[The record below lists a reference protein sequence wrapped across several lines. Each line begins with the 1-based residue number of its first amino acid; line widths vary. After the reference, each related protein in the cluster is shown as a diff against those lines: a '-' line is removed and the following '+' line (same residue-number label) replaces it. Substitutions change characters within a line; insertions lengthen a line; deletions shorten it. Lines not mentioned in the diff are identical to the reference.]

1 MSRNAL
7 FRFLDW
13 NSEVYFTL
21 IPSLLP
27 HMVLQE
33 SISLMIVDRS
43 FYNRVSLLNSARV
56 YCVPAFQKDGLG
68 QDQGRWVFAS
78 FCKPDFLQICLTA
91 ELRLVSRGA
100 SSGLEIWNQLTL
112 PRKSSKQPR
121 INADWTLDK
130 INLTFSLLEQPW
142 TWQVTMTMHL
152 EFQSPILKTT
162 TPWLW

>member
-1 MSRNAL
+1 MTICHEMFCSV
-7 FRFLDW
+7 FW
-13 NSEVYFTL
+13 TE
-21 IPSLLP
+21 IPKFILRSSHLCYP
-27 HMVLQE
+27 T

-56 YCVPAFQKDGLG
+56 YCVSAFQKDGLG

-78 FCKPDFLQICLTA
+78 FCKPDFLQICWTA

-152 EFQSPILKTT
+152 ENQSPILKTCN
-162 TPWLW
+162 

>member
-1 MSRNAL
+1 MPLFIFSGPAL
-7 FRFLDW
+7 HARVRYMNVFLLEKWQYVTKCSVPFFGLKFR
-13 NSEVYFTL
+13 
-21 IPSLLP
+21 SLFYAHPISASP
-27 HMVLQE
+27 HGFQE

-56 YCVPAFQKDGLG
+56 YCVSAFQKDGLG

-78 FCKPDFLQICLTA
+78 FCKHDFLQICLTA

-121 INADWTLDK
+121 INADWTL
-130 INLTFSLLEQPW
+130 N
-142 TWQVTMTMHL
+142 
-152 EFQSPILKTT
+152 
-162 TPWLW
+162 